1 MRSMLLSAVV
11 AAALVFPSVCAAG
24 TFEELLNKSPA
35 GANVALVVN
44 VEQIMASDYAKSQG
58 SEEKL
63 AAAFAEREILIPP
76 SAKHFALVA
85 QVDLE
90 RHRPVWEAALMELSA
105 PADFKN
111 IAKELNGT
119 VEMIGGAQ
127 AVGTRRAFIV
137 DLGDDSVGLLLPSN
151 RQEASRW
158 LKQVKGKS
166 GALAPYLTEATSFSD
181 TAGTD
186 IILAIELADMFP
198 AKFLAEKLR
207 ESELLKDNVGAIAPT
222 AELLTTIQGA
232 RLGIK
237 VGEKCYG
244 KLIVDFSED
253 PSSLG
258 ELAKPILLHAIGGAG
273 IMLEEFPDW
282 KASFGKKSIA
292 IEGTLS
298 QESMSRLMSL
308 VNVPTDSVNAVTA
321 KAPAAAPPAETEPAA
336 PKPTPISAVAEASRT
351 YYKTIDKQL
360 TSLRLKQNEAKT
372 FGQIALWIN
381 NAARR
386 IDRMPTLN
394 VDPELLEFGTQTSAE
409 LREMAV
415 ALQGIGINSAEREA
429 SAYGGETYYAGWDG
443 YYYSGTDHQAEKREI
458 RAQER
463 AAGARSAREIAT
475 KLANDEAAMRI
486 RMTEKYK
493 LQF

>member
-1 MRSMLLSAVV
+1 MRSLVL
-11 AAALVFPSVCAAG
+11 AAALAAWCSLASTSLAG
-24 TFEELLNKSPA
+24 TFEDLLKKSPA

-44 VEQIMASDYAKSQG
+44 VAQIMGSDYAKSHDT
-58 SEEKL
+58 EEKM

-76 SAKHFALVA
+76 TAKHFALVS

-90 RHRPVWEAALMELSA
+90 RFKPVWEASLMELSK
-105 PADFKN
+105 PADFTN
-111 IAKELNGT
+111 IAKELRGT

-137 DLGDDSVGLLLPSN
+137 DLGDDDVGLLLPSN
-151 RQEASRW
+151 RQQASRW
-158 LKQVKGKS
+158 VKQVKS
-166 GALAPYLTEATSFSD
+166 GASTFPAYLVEATSFSD
-181 TAGTD
+181 SAGTD

-198 AKFLAEKLR
+198 EKFLAEKLR
-207 ESELLKDNVGAIAPT
+207 EGELFKDRVGDIAPT
-222 AELLTTIQGA
+222 AKLLTTIQGA

-237 VGEKCYG
+237 IGEKCYG

-258 ELAKPILLHAIGGAG
+258 DLAKPLLLNAIGGAG
-273 IMLEEFPDW
+273 GMLEEFADW
-282 KASFGKKSIA
+282 KPSFGKKSIA
-292 IEGTLS
+292 IEGNLT
-298 QESMSRLMSL
+298 EEGMRRLMSL
-308 VNVPTDSVNAVTA
+308 VNVPADSVAAVAAPTPVVTEA
-321 KAPAAAPPAETEPAA
+321 PTEAPAPR
-336 PKPTPISAVAEASRT
+336 PTPISAVAESSRT
-351 YYKTIDKQL
+351 YFKSIDKQL
-360 TSLRLKQNEAKT
+360 ESLRIKQTDAKT
-372 FGQIALWIN
+372 FGQIALWLN

-394 VDPELLEFGTQTSAE
+394 VDPELLDYGANTSGE
-409 LREMAV
+409 LREMAG

-429 SAYGGETYYAGWDG
+429 SAYGGESYYAGWDG

-458 RAQER
+458 RAQEK
-463 AAGARSAREIAT
+463 AAGARSAREIAE
-475 KLANDEAAMRI
+475 KLANDEAAIRR